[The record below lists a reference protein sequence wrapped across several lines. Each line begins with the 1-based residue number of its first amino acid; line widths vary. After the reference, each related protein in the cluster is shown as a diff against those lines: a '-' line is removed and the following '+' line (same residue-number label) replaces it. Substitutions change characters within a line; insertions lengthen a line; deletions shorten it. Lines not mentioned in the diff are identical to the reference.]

1 MIMASYAESF
11 GYTPAQFFTLTLKQV
26 AAFGRYAEKRE
37 EDIKKSRKSKG
48 SSSSSSGSI
57 NTLEELVGRFGTQ
70 EAKERLMGD
79 G

>member
-37 EDIKKSRKSKG
+37 DDAKRSSKSKG